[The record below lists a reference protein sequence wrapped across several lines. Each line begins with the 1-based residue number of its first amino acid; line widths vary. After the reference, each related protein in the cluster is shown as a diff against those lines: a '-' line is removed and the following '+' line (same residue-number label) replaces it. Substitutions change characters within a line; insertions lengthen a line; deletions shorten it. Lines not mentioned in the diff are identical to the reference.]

1 MFPTKMFAFVAV
13 LLVVLVQL
21 ASIQLVQ
28 GDDKI
33 IFGGGDGCG
42 PSFLLK
48 DDKKDHTIVM
58 NHGCHKKKH
67 HYGHGK

>member
-1 MFPTKMFAFVAV
+1 MFPTKMFAFIAV
-13 LLVVLVQL
+13 LMVVLVQL
-21 ASIQLVQ
+21 ASIQMVQ

-48 DDKKDHTIVM
+48 EGKKDHTIVM
-58 NHGCHKKKH
+58 NHGCHKKEH
-67 HYGHGK
+67 HYGK